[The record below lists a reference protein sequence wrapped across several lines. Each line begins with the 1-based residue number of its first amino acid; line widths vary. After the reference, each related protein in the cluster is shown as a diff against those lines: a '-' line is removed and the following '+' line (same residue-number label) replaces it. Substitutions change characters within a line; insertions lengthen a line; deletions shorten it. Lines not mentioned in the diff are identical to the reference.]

1 MVLNSTMVLPTNL
14 SEDHTA
20 LTAQNLPF
28 QIRNSLETTV
38 TCVGSEY
45 NRTCLYNNLYYKDK
59 KFVVLTVRGNHL
71 PFLLVRIGIRVGTR
85 LKQGIDPNIISDC
98 IPKIVEFNSIADLE
112 HFVRETAKPRVLSSV
127 TVYFKQPWHFN
138 IGHALFDGLYPGY
151 MALTH
156 FPPRHLLPFRSLIDM
171 DNIECGICWSE
182 DVSSRFSGLGIIKE
196 KILKNMSVHS
206 WFAFDE
212 LVMGNGDMCQLCIQP
227 NFQLAGG
234 VELDGSRLFRDRMY
248 KQHGLDIL
256 LQRRKNSAEKRDPR
270 KPLKAYFIHNKAF
283 SVADEKEIKDSIIE
297 INKYTDL
304 YLKKRNRID
313 KLEWPLVHV
322 AYVNYRNIKAKNK
335 EFSHFQSTNIDSRI
349 PTYELVE
356 TDFMAQLRLLS
367 DMDIH
372 ITGPGTGQMYQTFL
386 SDGSVTIN
394 LGKLKNSSYQRS
406 TTTYASFMEQYMTAG
421 APYIKGLYYPINER
435 RNGIKKK
442 ELVTLIQRAA
452 KLITDGFRL
461 PVNSRENLAA
471 DGQIF
476 IEMCEKDV
484 TFCREVTVRAPLRET
499 SCFDM
504 WAEDM
509 VHEVRQWSSQG
520 FIAGKR
526 RIRCPLNHTLLRQL
540 RQKYNIV
547 HETT

>member
-1 MVLNSTMVLPTNL
+1 MILPTNL
-14 SEDHTA
+14 YEDHTV
-20 LTAQNLPF
+20 LTAQNLRF
-28 QIRNSLETTV
+28 QIRNYLETTV
-38 TCVGSEY
+38 TCVGSDY
-45 NRTCLYNNLYYKDK
+45 SRTCLYNNLYYKDK

-85 LKQGIDPNIISDC
+85 LKQGIDPQIISFC
-98 IPKIVEFNSIADLE
+98 EPRIVQFNSSADLE
-112 HFVRETAKPRVLSSV
+112 RFVHETAKPRVLSSV

-171 DNIECGICWSE
+171 DNVACETCWSE

-196 KILKNMSVHS
+196 QILKNMSVHS
-206 WFAFDE
+206 WFAFNE
-212 LVMGNGDMCQLCIQP
+212 LVMGNGDMCQRCIQP
-227 NFQLAGG
+227 NLQLAGG

-248 KQHGLDIL
+248 KQHGLDTL
-256 LQRRKNSAEKRDPR
+256 VQRRKNSAEKRDPR
-270 KPLKAYFIHNKAF
+270 KSLKAYFIHNKAF
-283 SVADEKEIKDSIIE
+283 SVADQKEINDSIIE
-297 INKYTDL
+297 INKYADL
-304 YLKKRNRID
+304 YLKNSNRID

-322 AYVNYRNIKAKNK
+322 AYVNYRDIKVQNK
-335 EFSHFQSTNIDSRI
+335 EFTHFQSNNIYFRR
-349 PTYELVE
+349 PTYKVVE

-367 DMDIH
+367 DIDIH

-394 LGKLKNSSYQRS
+394 LGKLKNTSYQKPM
-406 TTTYASFMEQYMTAG
+406 TTYASFMEQYMTAG
-421 APYIKGLYYPINER
+421 TPYIKGLYYPINER

-461 PVNSRENLAA
+461 PVNPRENLAA
-471 DGQIF
+471 DGHIF

-484 TFCREVTVRAPLRET
+484 TFCREVTVRAPFHET
-499 SCFDM
+499 SCFHM
-504 WAEDM
+504 WVEDM
-509 VHEVRQWSSQG
+509 VHENRQWSSQG
-520 FIAGKR
+520 FVDGKR
-526 RIRCPLNHTLLRQL
+526 IIRCPLNHTLLRQL

-547 HETT
+547 HGTT